1 VPKHLLTSLQH
12 WFNQKYS
19 ALDGGIPIVEYSFD
33 PDDYDRRDE
42 YDFRRDE
49 RREQDRIDEM
59 RRQDALDDFRRD
71 AERDRAQEALRE
83 VMNNDEITLDKKLVT
98 AINNPKMRMDRR
110 GNIGLSTI
118 RASGQ
123 FRNTGIPLKR
133 TRKKT
138 KTDRTMSK
146 CLKIANKK
154 FRKANGQLR
163 KGKTMRDVM
172 RHAHR
177 LCRKE
182 K

>member
-1 VPKHLLTSLQH
+1 MKGLNPLS
-12 WFNQKYS
+12 
-19 ALDGGIPIVEYSFD
+19 EYSFD
-33 PDDYDRRDE
+33 PDDYDGRDF
-42 YDFRRDE
+42 YDFAREE

-59 RRQDALDDFRRD
+59 RRNDALEAFLRD
-71 AERDRAQEALRE
+71 AERDREQEAIRE
-83 VMNNDEITLDKKLVT
+83 VVNNDAITFTTTQVD
-98 AINNPKMRMDRR
+98 AINDPTMKMDTR
-110 GNIGLSTI
+110 GNIRKISKRATNSSGREMI
-118 RASGQ
+118 RRSKQ
-123 FRNTGIPLKR
+123 FENRGIPLKR

-138 KTDRTMSK
+138 KTDKTMSK

>member
-1 VPKHLLTSLQH
+1 M
-12 WFNQKYS
+12 
-19 ALDGGIPIVEYSFD
+19 VEYSFD
-33 PDDYDRRDE
+33 YDDYLRDE
-42 YDFRRDE
+42 RIDE

-59 RRQDALDDFRRD
+59 RRESFEDDFRRD
-71 AERDRAQEALRE
+71 AERDRAEQALRE
-83 VMNNDEITLDKKLVT
+83 VVNNTNIKIDKELQS
-98 AINNPKMRMDRR
+98 AINDDRMVMDQRMRIRKLDSGARKPTGR
-110 GNIGLSTI
+110 QTI
-118 RASGQ
+118 RGSGQ
-123 FRNTGIPLKR
+123 FMNRGIPLKR

-138 KTDRTMSK
+138 KMDKTMSK

-182 K
+182 S

>member
-1 VPKHLLTSLQH
+1 
-12 WFNQKYS
+12 
-19 ALDGGIPIVEYSFD
+19 
-33 PDDYDRRDE
+33 
-42 YDFRRDE
+42 
-49 RREQDRIDEM
+49 M

-71 AERDRAQEALRE
+71 AERDRAEEAFRE
-83 VMNNDEITLDKKLVT
+83 VV
-98 AINNPKMRMDRR
+98 NNPDITIDTATMKVINDPEQVITRKMKVIKRPKLTGRQV
-110 GNIGLSTI
+110 IG
-118 RASGQ
+118 RSGQ
-123 FRNTGIPLKR
+123 FMNRGIPLKR

-138 KTDRTMSK
+138 KTDKTMSK

>member
-1 VPKHLLTSLQH
+1 M
-12 WFNQKYS
+12 
-19 ALDGGIPIVEYSFD
+19 VEYSFD
-33 PDDYDRRDE
+33 YDDYIRDE
-42 YDFRRDE
+42 RIDE
-49 RREQDRIDEM
+49 RREQDRIDSM
-59 RRQDALDDFRRD
+59 RRESFEDDFRRD
-71 AERDRAQEALRE
+71 AERDRAEAALRE
-83 VMNNDEITLDKKLVT
+83 VVNNTNIKIDKELQS
-98 AINNPKMRMDRR
+98 AINDDRMVMDQRGVIRKLDR
-110 GNIGLSTI
+110 NQGLARI
-118 RASGQ
+118 RSSGQ
-123 FRNTGIPLKR
+123 FTNLGIPLKR

-138 KTDRTMSK
+138 KMDRTMSK

>member
-1 VPKHLLTSLQH
+1 V
-12 WFNQKYS
+12 
-19 ALDGGIPIVEYSFD
+19 LDGGIPIVEFSFD
-33 PDDYDRRDE
+33 PDDFDRRDQ

-49 RREQDRIDEM
+49 AREQSRIDEM
-59 RRQDALDDFRRD
+59 QRQAFEDDFRRD
-71 AERDRAQEALRE
+71 AERARQEEAIRE
-83 VMNNDEITLDKKLVT
+83 VVNNDTIVLSPAQVK
-98 AINNPKMRMDRR
+98 AINDPLMKMDRNGTVR
-110 GNIGLSTI
+110 KVARAARKPSGLQVI
-118 RASGQ
+118 RSSGQ
-123 FRNTGIPLKR
+123 FTNMGIPLKR

-138 KTDRTMSK
+138 KTDKTMSK

>member
-1 VPKHLLTSLQH
+1 LKGLNPLAE
-12 WFNQKYS
+12 F
-19 ALDGGIPIVEYSFD
+19 SFD
-33 PDDYDRRDE
+33 PDDFDGRDF
-42 YDFRRDE
+42 YDFSRDE

-59 RRQDALDDFRRD
+59 RRNDALEAFLRD
-71 AERDRAQEALRE
+71 AERDREQEAIRE
-83 VMNNDEITLDKKLVT
+83 VVNNDAITFTTAQVD
-98 AINNPKMRMDRR
+98 AINDPTMKMDRQGNVRRVSKRATSPSGRKVIR
-110 GNIGLSTI
+110 G
-118 RASGQ
+118 SGQ
-123 FRNTGIPLKR
+123 FTNRGIPLKR

-138 KTDRTMSK
+138 KTDKTMSK

>member
-1 VPKHLLTSLQH
+1 LKGLNPLAE
-12 WFNQKYS
+12 F
-19 ALDGGIPIVEYSFD
+19 SFD
-33 PDDYDRRDE
+33 PDDYDRRDD

-49 RREQDRIDEM
+49 RREQDRIDDM
-59 RRQDALDDFRRD
+59 RRNDALEAFLRD
-71 AERDRAQEALRE
+71 AERDREQEAIRE
-83 VMNNDEITLDKKLVT
+83 VVNND
-98 AINNPKMRMDRR
+98 AIVLTPAQVKMINDPTMKMDRTGTVRKMRSSPGRD
-110 GNIGLSTI
+110 TI

-123 FRNTGIPLKR
+123 FMNRGVPLKR

-138 KTDRTMSK
+138 KMDKTMSK

>member
-1 VPKHLLTSLQH
+1 M
-12 WFNQKYS
+12 
-19 ALDGGIPIVEYSFD
+19 EYSFD
-33 PDDYDRRDE
+33 PDDFDRRDD

-71 AERDRAQEALRE
+71 AERDRAQAALQE
-83 VMNNDEITLDKKLVT
+83 VMNNDEIIIDSKLMK
-98 AINNPKMRMDRR
+98 AINDPSMKMNSR
-110 GNIGLSTI
+110 GSIRKAPGRTGRQAI

-123 FRNTGIPLKR
+123 FTNTGIPLKR

-138 KTDRTMSK
+138 KMDKTMSR
-146 CLKIANKK
+146 CLKEANKK
-154 FRKANGQLR
+154 MRKKNGQLR

-172 RHAHR
+172 RLAHR
-177 LCRKE
+177 LCK